1 MSARPL
7 AGAAAAPR
15 QRWRAGLLAGAA
27 MLLAIVCAAAGSVP
41 ARVQAAG
48 FSLAAPAGASWK
60 VVRQRRDAIVFVD
73 NAAAAR
79 VGADGEPYAVLA
91 GAVVVDTG
99 KPLPATEP
107 DAALLDWARALLVAR
122 LADHGHDLAG
132 LEVQPASLGGVRCVR
147 YQATQVDRFAPDSV
161 APRFEVSHRG
171 YLCLPAAAA
180 PVQAFVTERYLRARG
195 APAVRAPVEEGL
207 AAIRS
212 LTFVRP

>member
-1 MSARPL
+1 MMARPL
-7 AGAAAAPR
+7 AGAAAPS
-15 QRWRAGLLAGAA
+15 QRWLAGLLAGTAT
-27 MLLAIVCAAAGSVP
+27 LLAMAGATAGSVP

-99 KPLPATEP
+99 KPLPAAEP
-107 DAALLDWARALLVAR
+107 EAALLEWARALLVAR

-132 LEVQPASLGGVRCVR
+132 LEAQAASLGGARCVQYR
-147 YQATQVDRFAPDSV
+147 ATQVDRFAPDSV
-161 APRFEVSHRG
+161 APRFEVSHQG
-171 YLCLPAAAA
+171 YLCLPAGAA
-180 PVQAFVTERYLRARG
+180 PVQAFVIERYLRARG
-195 APAVRAPVEEGL
+195 APALRAPVEEGL

-212 LTFVRP
+212 LTFAQP